1 MVASLLMLSLRSLP
15 QRKVALLAMFVGV
28 GTTVGVFI
36 AVLAMAQSLT
46 DMLNSNAD
54 PSRVIVLSKDALWE
68 EASFLSR
75 EAVAQVSLSRCIARA
90 PNGGAAM
97 SPLALASVT
106 LFGPD
111 DSVTG
116 VAIRGYHPDWLQSGL
131 QLLDGRWPQ
140 AGLHELAVGVVGAAG
155 ERASQAVAA
164 IGSKILVNAHMWTV
178 VGVFESE
185 TSLAGAFLADAEALI
200 NEYGR
205 NGYNAVSAILATDC
219 DAHTLQDGLRTAG
232 LEVDVVTEPEY
243 AAQVV
248 EVLDTFRTMSL
259 VVGVPMAFGAIFCVF
274 GVASMAV
281 RERRREL
288 GVLVAMGF
296 RPAVAAMAVV
306 VEFMLVAGA
315 CAVLSCVVVAAVM
328 SGELITFGVS
338 TASLTFAWQS
348 SASLFATAVIFAGI
362 GALVG
367 AIVPAVRLSRRTT
380 RQLLESQ

>member
-75 EAVAQVSLSRCIARA
+75 EAVAQVSLSRCIAPA

-140 AGLHELAVGVVGAAG
+140 AGLHELAVGVVGEWAPPA
-155 ERASQAVAA
+155 AA

-185 TSLAGAFLADAEALI
+185 TSLAGALLADAEALI
-200 NEYGR
+200 NEYER
-205 NGYNAVSAILATDC
+205 NGYNAVSASLAADC
-219 DAHTLQDGLRTAG
+219 DADALQGDLRSAG

-248 EVLDTFRTMSL
+248 EVLDNFRTMSV
-259 VVGVPMAFGAIFCVF
+259 VVGVPMALGAIFCVF

-348 SASLFATAVIFAGI
+348 SVSLFATAVIFAGI

-367 AIVPAVRLSRRTT
+367 AIVPAVRLSRRTA
-380 RQLLESQ
+380 RLLLESQ

>member
-140 AGLHELAVGVVGAAG
+140 AGLHELAVGEWAPPA
-155 ERASQAVAA
+155 AA

-185 TSLAGAFLADAEALI
+185 TSLAGALLADAEALI
-200 NEYGR
+200 NEYER
-205 NGYNAVSAILATDC
+205 NGYNAVSASLAADC
-219 DAHTLQDGLRTAG
+219 DADALQGDLRSAG

-248 EVLDTFRTMSL
+248 EVLDNFRTMSV
-259 VVGVPMAFGAIFCVF
+259 VVGVPMALGAIFCVF

-315 CAVLSCVVVAAVM
+315 CAVFSCVVVAAVM

-367 AIVPAVRLSRRTT
+367 AIVPAVRLSRRTA